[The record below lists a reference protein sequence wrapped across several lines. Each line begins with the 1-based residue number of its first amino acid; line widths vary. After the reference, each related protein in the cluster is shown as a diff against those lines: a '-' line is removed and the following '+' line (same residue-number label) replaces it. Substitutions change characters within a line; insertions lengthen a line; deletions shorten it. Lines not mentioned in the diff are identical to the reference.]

1 MQGTRF
7 IKEIVLSGLTLL
19 SPKLG
24 PWASILM
31 YHSVG
36 DNSALFTVPTT
47 SFEKQLQYLVKHNY
61 IVIPLSELVSRIK
74 NKKSLKK
81 VVVLTFDDGYAD
93 NYEIVFPLLKKY
105 NLSASIFVTTGMVGT
120 ISKDRT
126 GAQLPML
133 SVEQIREMKQSE
145 LIEFLPHGEL
155 HVKLHNASRD
165 EAQKEIT
172 DSHMHLQ
179 AMLGEV
185 PAIFA
190 YPSGKY
196 SKETLRLLVEE
207 GYIAAC
213 TVRPGL
219 VRQETSLF
227 ELPRN
232 HIDSA
237 TSFTEFCARL
247 SLAGEWYER
256 LKTNRV

>member
-1 MQGTRF
+1 MQGSYF
-7 IKEIVLSGLTLL
+7 IKEIVLRGLTLFA
-19 SPKLG
+19 PKKG
-24 PWASILM
+24 SWASILM

-36 DNSALFTVPTT
+36 ENSALFTVPVTA
-47 SFEKQLQYLVKHNY
+47 FEKQLQYLVKQNY
-61 IVIPLSELVSRIK
+61 IVISLSELVSRIK

-105 NLSASIFVTTGMVGT
+105 NFSASIFVTTGMIGT

-126 GAQLPML
+126 GAHLPML
-133 SVEQIREMKQSE
+133 SVEQIKEMKQSE
-145 LIEFLPHGEL
+145 LVEFLPHGEL
-155 HVKLHNASRD
+155 HKKLHNASRD

-172 DSHMHLQ
+172 NSRIRLQ

-196 SKETLRLLVEE
+196 SEETLHILAEE
-207 GYIAAC
+207 GYFAAC

-219 VRQETSLF
+219 VRQGTPLL

-232 HIDSA
+232 HIDSK
-237 TSFTEFCARL
+237 TQFSEFRARL
-247 SLAGEWYER
+247 TAAGEWYEK
-256 LKTNRV
+256 LKMN